1 MNAQATAIHDESFTT
16 PPFGSRVKSMLKLDF
31 YRLFHT
37 PVFYILLLFAA
48 LIPAL
53 VLSMA
58 GAAPPA
64 TGANVGAA
72 VAAAPTAPAMEID
85 NAWQIVE
92 SLGGSAVAENPLDF
106 AGFANINML
115 FIFAGLL
122 MAIFVAHDY
131 SSGFAKN
138 IFTVHSKKVDY
149 VISKTAVGV
158 FGGGGMIITYV
169 IGTVLAGLLTG
180 KAFDVNVS
188 GLVMCLLSKLFLM
201 GIFCSLF
208 LGIAV
213 FFRNKLWMTI
223 VFTFL
228 FGMMLYPAASVAT
241 LSSTVVTMLI
251 TLVAGVIGAVAI
263 GSASSLILKKR
274 DLV

>member
-1 MNAQATAIHDESFTT
+1 
-16 PPFGSRVKSMLKLDF
+16 MLKLDF